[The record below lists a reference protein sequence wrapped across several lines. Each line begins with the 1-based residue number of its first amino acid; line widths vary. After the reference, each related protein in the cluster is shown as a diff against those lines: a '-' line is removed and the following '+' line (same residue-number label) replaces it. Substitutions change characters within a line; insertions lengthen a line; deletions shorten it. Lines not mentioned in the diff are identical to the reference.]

1 MAKKPAAVSV
11 RRILKVARERLG
23 YEDLRRG
30 QLETIRLV
38 LSGHDTLSVMPTG
51 WGKSAIYQIAALFID
66 GPTVVVSPLVAL
78 QKDQLESIEENDLA
92 GAAVV
97 NANVR
102 VSEKREAFE
111 RLGEGELEFL
121 FLAPEQMANEE
132 TMRKLMEHPP
142 SLFVVDEAH
151 CLSEW
156 GHDFRPEYARLG
168 KFLEQLGKP
177 RVLALTAT
185 ATPQVREEIVERLG
199 MRKARTVV
207 WGFDRPNISLEVE
220 VCPDEETK
228 RRLIVD
234 RVTDLVRGGGGGEE
248 RASGIVYV
256 ATRGHAEDVAKWLTE
271 EANLRA
277 AFYHAGMKKGERDRV
292 QDRFMRGDEDVIV
305 ATNAFGMGVD
315 KADVRFVVHYDVPEA
330 IDAYYQEVGRAGRD
344 GAPARAILLYRPED
358 AGRRRAMASSGKL
371 DEEQV
376 TAVLEAVAGAEE
388 GVEMKEL
395 AGTMKSDEEMSGAKV
410 ATSINRLE
418 ELGAVE
424 VSADG
429 RVTAAAEGAEDVAGA
444 AGRAVEEQEAYR
456 QYRLGR
462 VEMMKAYAE
471 TTACRRHFLLD
482 YFGEE
487 SDTICDNCDNCK
499 TGLARRRLDES
510 KGEETGRPFAVGA
523 KVVHRKFGPGVVRR
537 YEGNKVVILFDT
549 AGYKSLV
556 TEVVVGRGILRT
568 SGARGSKAGSRTK
581 GE

>member
-1 MAKKPAAVSV
+1 MAKKRAEVSV
-11 RRILKVARERLG
+11 RRILKVARKRLG

-78 QKDQLESIEENDLA
+78 QKDQLESIEARELA

-102 VSEKREAFE
+102 VSAKREAFE
-111 RLGEGELEFL
+111 RLEEGELEFL
-121 FLAPEQMANEE
+121 FLAPEQLANEE

-185 ATPQVREEIVERLG
+185 ATPQVRKEIVERLG

-220 VCPDEETK
+220 ACPDEPTK

-234 RVTDLVRGGGGGEE
+234 RVKDLVRGSGETSRVRDGG

-277 AFYHAGMKKGERDRV
+277 AFYHAGMKKAERDRV

-330 IDAYYQEVGRAGRD
+330 LDAYYQEVGRAGRD
-344 GAPARAILLYRPED
+344 GEPARAILLYRPED
-358 AGRRRAMASSGKL
+358 AGRRRAMASSGRL
-371 DEEQV
+371 EEAQV
-376 TAVLEAVAGAEE
+376 MAVLERVAWAED

-395 AGTMKSDEEMSGAKV
+395 VGEMKGDEEMSGAKV
-410 ATSINRLE
+410 AKAINRLE

-429 RVTAAAEGAEDVAGA
+429 RVTAAEGAEDVRGA

-471 TTACRRHFLLD
+471 TTECRRHFLMS

-487 SDTICDNCDNCK
+487 SDTICDNCDNCR
-499 TGLARRRLDES
+499 TGLARRQLAET
-510 KGEETGRPFAVGA
+510 KEAEERGRPFAVGA

-549 AGYKSLV
+549 GGYKARV
-556 TEVVVGRGILRT
+556 TEVGVGWGLVKE
-568 SGARGSKAGSRTK
+568 G
-581 GE
+581 